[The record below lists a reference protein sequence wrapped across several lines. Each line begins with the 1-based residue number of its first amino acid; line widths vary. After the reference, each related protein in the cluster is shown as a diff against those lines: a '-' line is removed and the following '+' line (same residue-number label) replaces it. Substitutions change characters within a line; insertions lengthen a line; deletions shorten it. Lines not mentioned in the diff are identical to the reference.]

1 MKMAID
7 TDVAITMRD
16 GVTLSADVWRP
27 DDGQKHPTLVHAPYT
42 DRRLRNSLGLVLNV
56 MTAVERGYAV
66 VLADC
71 RGTWRSGGTWTP
83 FHGHGA
89 DGYDCV
95 EWAAAREWCDGNV
108 SVYGN
113 SGMGVTAL
121 QTAIAAPPHLKAAF
135 TMLTGG
141 NYHEGWAYRSGVFE
155 LAWSLRWA
163 RTMTRQNLPRFPDAA
178 KRAQDQP
185 PLMLRDAPKAVRTLP
200 LTDRSLLPADVVP
213 WYYEW
218 VEHPAYDNYWR
229 ETDGAARARQIKVPV
244 LQVGGWHDLF
254 FPGHLDLRAA
264 LQAHP
269 DARVREGSRFVV
281 GPWTHDTY
289 LGSRSSLNGVRDFGP
304 AADCNAYMTT
314 ALALDFFDHHLR
326 GGPAPKPSRY
336 YMMGENAWRD
346 ATTWPPAS
354 TRLELFL
361 ASGGGANTRD
371 GDGRLGPAAEGP
383 DDHFTYDPRHPV
395 PTSGGSSYAAELT
408 PDGVR
413 DQREVEL
420 RDDVLVYT
428 SAPLDADLA
437 IAGPVKVVLFA
448 ATDGP
453 DTDFTAKLVDVEA
466 DGFCANITEGIV
478 RARYRNGL
486 AKEELVSPG
495 ATVEYRIAL
504 TDTAHR
510 FRAGHRVR
518 LEISSSNFPRYAR
531 NLNSAAHPNFG
542 TEADVRT
549 ARQTVLHNSAC
560 ASRLVLPVLQS

>member
-7 TDVAITMRD
+7 TDVAVTMRD
-16 GVTLSADVWRP
+16 GVKLSADIWRP
-27 DDGQKHPTLVHAPYT
+27 DDGGRHPVLVHAPYT

-66 VLADC
+66 ALVDC
-71 RGTWRSGGTWTP
+71 RGTWRSGGAWTP
-83 FHGHGA
+83 FHGHGD
-89 DGYDCV
+89 DGYDMV
-95 EWAAAREWCDGNV
+95 EWAAAQAWCDGAV
-108 SVYGN
+108 GVYGN

-163 RTMTRQNLPRFPDAA
+163 RTMSRQNLPRFPDAA
-178 KRAQDQP
+178 KNAQAV
-185 PLMLRDAPKAVRTLP
+185 MLRDAPKAVRTLP

-218 VEHPAYDNYWR
+218 VEHPAYDDYWR
-229 ETDGAARARQIKVPV
+229 GIDGAARADRIKVPV

-254 FPGHLDLRAA
+254 FPGHVDVRAA
-264 LQAHP
+264 LQRHS
-269 DARVREGSRFVV
+269 DAKVRDGSRFVV

-289 LGSRSSLNGVRDFGP
+289 LGSRSSLNGARDFGP

-326 GGPAPKPSRY
+326 GGPAPQPSRY
-336 YMMGENAWRD
+336 YMMGENAWRNAD
-346 ATTWPPAS
+346 AWPPA
-354 TRLELFL
+354 TVAQDLFL
-361 ASGGGANTRD
+361 ASNGRANSRH
-371 GDGRLGPAAEGP
+371 GDGRLAGAAEGP
-383 DDHFTYDPRHPV
+383 DDHYRYDPRDPV
-395 PTSGGSSYAAELT
+395 PTAGGAAYAAELT
-408 PDGVR
+408 LDGVR
-413 DQREVEL
+413 DQRGVEE
-420 RDDVLVYT
+420 RADVLVYT
-428 SAPLDADLA
+428 SLPLKTDLD
-437 IAGPVKVVLFA
+437 IAGVVELVLFA

-453 DTDFTAKLVDVEA
+453 DTDFMAKLVDVET
-466 DGFCANITEGIV
+466 DGFCANITEGVV

-486 AKEELVSPG
+486 DREELLAPG
-495 ATVEYRIAL
+495 ETVEYRIRL

-510 FRAGHRVR
+510 FKAGHSVR
-518 LEISSSNFPRYAR
+518 LEISSSNFPRFGR
-531 NLNSAAHPNFG
+531 NLNAAVHPNLG
-542 TEADVRT
+542 TEADIRT

-560 ASRLVLPVLQS
+560 PSRLVLPVLAG